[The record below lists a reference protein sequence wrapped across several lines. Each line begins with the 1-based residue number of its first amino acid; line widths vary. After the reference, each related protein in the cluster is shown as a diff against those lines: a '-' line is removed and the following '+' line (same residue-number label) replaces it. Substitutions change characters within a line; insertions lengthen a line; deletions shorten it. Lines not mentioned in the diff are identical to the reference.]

1 MITPGESAGPVRPAV
16 ALVLT
21 LIGFLAVVIAGFGFV
36 SLATD
41 SDVVSVPALGPLPGV
56 IAVAA
61 AGAAYAAVVARA
73 LASRQPRYRS
83 AAVVAVAAWAAYGVA
98 GAVAVA
104 LGTGDLVTAA
114 VLLGALWVGWP
125 GLVVAAAAAG
135 AAWSAVALVRTRAGR
150 PRWPWEGEDDE

>member
-1 MITPGESAGPVRPAV
+1 MTAPGESAGPVRPAV

-41 SDVVSVPALGPLPGV
+41 SDVVSVPSLGPLPGV
-56 IAVAA
+56 IAVAG
-61 AGAAYAAVVARA
+61 AGAAYAGVTARA
-73 LASRQPRYRS
+73 VGARHPRYRS
-83 AAVVAVAAWAAYGVA
+83 AAVVAAAAWAAYGLA
-98 GAVAVA
+98 GAVAAA
-104 LGTGDLVTAA
+104 LGTGDLVTGA

-125 GLVVAAAAAG
+125 GLVVAAAAAV

-150 PRWPWEGEDDE
+150 PQWPWEGDDDE